1 MSSIQTFKDLIVW
14 QTWHQVVLQ
23 MYILTKTFPNDELF
37 GLVSQMRRAAVS
49 VTSNIAEGFSR
60 SSSKEKVRF
69 YSIASGS
76 AIELQNQLLISLDVG
91 YIVQKN
97 ILKLK
102 KNYLRSSKCFMD
114 FQNPQPTEN
123 PKFFVLNTNF

>member
-49 VTSNIAEGFSR
+49 ITSNIAEGFSR
-60 SSSKEKVRF
+60 SSSKEKSRF
-69 YSIASGS
+69 YSISLGS
-76 AIELQNQLLISLDVG
+76 AIELQNLPLISFDVG
-91 YIVQKN
+91 YIVRSQYTE
-97 ILKLK
+97 IEGKLLEVIK
-102 KNYLRSSKCFMD
+102 MLHGLSKSAID
-114 FQNPQPTEN
+114 RKP
-123 PKFFVLNTNF
+123 